1 MIKTLSEAHRQ
12 FLLKEFGVN
21 INSLEDLD
29 SLDDEV
35 FVNIYN
41 KLCLIEEEEF
51 AYSNESERG
60 DIAIEIQDYMA
71 QQMEFEDLPEEL
83 DEHS

>member
-1 MIKTLSEAHRQ
+1 MIDYLSDVHRK
-12 FLLKEFGVN
+12 FLLDEFGVN

-35 FVNIYN
+35 FVNIHN

-60 DIAIEIQDYMA
+60 DIAIDIQDYMA
-71 QQMEFEDLPEEL
+71 QQMEFEDMPEEL